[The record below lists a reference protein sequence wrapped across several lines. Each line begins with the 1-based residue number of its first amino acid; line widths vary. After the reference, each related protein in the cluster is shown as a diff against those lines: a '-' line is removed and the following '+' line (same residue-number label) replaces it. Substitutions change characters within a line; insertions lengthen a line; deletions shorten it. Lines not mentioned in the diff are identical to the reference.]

1 MGCRW
6 DTHSGKVLRLTL
18 AQMQPKLSMFK
29 EEHPENTREPLEWS
43 GWGVSLTCEVRD
55 LESPVMQLKNP
66 EEAKW

>member
-1 MGCRW
+1 
-6 DTHSGKVLRLTL
+6 
-18 AQMQPKLSMFK
+18 MFK